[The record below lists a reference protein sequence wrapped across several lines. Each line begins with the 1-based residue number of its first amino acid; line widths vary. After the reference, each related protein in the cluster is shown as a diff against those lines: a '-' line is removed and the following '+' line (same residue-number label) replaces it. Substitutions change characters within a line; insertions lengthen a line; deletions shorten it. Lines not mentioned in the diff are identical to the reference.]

1 MLSIVEKEAA
11 ALDMSCKI
19 DGAGIPQLQ
28 QLLFERDTAAMILN
42 AAKERCIMAEGEV
55 EGLMAEM
62 AGYMEE
68 QSNLLHKENRRFV
81 DRTPRA
87 IEARR
92 NVKRLKDALKI
103 SENMKAAKATESK
116 AMAAL
121 QNAEQKLKE
130 AQGPFLERLGKV
142 LEDLNLQRCAYHGGA
157 LVGKDVYT
165 LLTNHKRV
173 AEVLKT
179 IRVATSHGNT
189 IIGSHRDCQRAETLL
204 RKLHQMYQLAMLN
217 RPLCKDEV
225 QLLAIRASSFGS
237 MPVNFPE
244 EAVKPK
250 LHMLVF
256 HFPEKAEKQGS
267 VALETEQLIEGVH
280 PYFNAKGR
288 QYATIRKTK
297 TKASPH
303 RQGPMGIQFSGVTTP
318 STLTITP

>member
-28 QLLFERDTAAMILN
+28 QLLFERDTAAMMLN
-42 AAKERCIMAEGEV
+42 AAKERRNMAEGEV

-256 HFPEKAEKQGS
+256 HFPEKA
-267 VALETEQLIEGVH
+267 
-280 PYFNAKGR
+280 
-288 QYATIRKTK
+288 
-297 TKASPH
+297 
-303 RQGPMGIQFSGVTTP
+303 
-318 STLTITP
+318 

>member
-1 MLSIVEKEAA
+1 MLSIIEKEAA

-28 QLLFERDTAAMILN
+28 QLLFERDTAAMMLN
-42 AAKERCIMAEGEV
+42 AAKERRIMAEGEV

-62 AGYMEE
+62 AAYMEE
-68 QSNLLHKENRRFV
+68 QSNLLHKENRHFV

-103 SENMKAAKATESK
+103 LEENMKAAKATEFK
-116 AMAAL
+116 AIAVL

-142 LEDLNLQRCAYHGGA
+142 LQDLNLQRCAYHGGA

-173 AEVLKT
+173 AEVLKP

-204 RKLHQMYQLAMLN
+204 RKLHQVYQLAMLN
-217 RPLCKDEV
+217 RPLCKHEV

-237 MPVNFPE
+237 FMSVNFPE

-250 LHMLVF
+250 LHMLAF
-256 HFPEKAEKQGS
+256 HFPEKAKKQGS
-267 VALETEQLIEGVH
+267 VGLETEQLIEGVH

-288 QYATIRKTK
+288 QYTTIRKTK
-297 TKASPH
+297 QRLRLIARDQWVS
-303 RQGPMGIQFSGVTTP
+303 SSAELP
-318 STLTITP
+318 SLRH